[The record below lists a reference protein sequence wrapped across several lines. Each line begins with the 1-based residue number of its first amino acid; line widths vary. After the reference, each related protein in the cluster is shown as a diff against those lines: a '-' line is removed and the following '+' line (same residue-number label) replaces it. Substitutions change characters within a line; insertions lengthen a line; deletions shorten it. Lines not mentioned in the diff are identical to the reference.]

1 MRALRATRGSR
12 AEVVEEDEPAG
23 DGVLVDVTFSSL
35 NYKDA
40 LAVTGRPGVI
50 RADTLIAD
58 GEPLVRPREGQQF
71 DFEGELAVVIGKPG
85 RRIPA
90 DRRRP
95 SP

>member
-50 RADTLIAD
+50 RADTLIA
-58 GEPLVRPREGQQF
+58 GENAIVGVGSSFTMEAPFLFLVGF
-71 DFEGELAVVIGKPG
+71 MFMAVRDLHMAIK
-85 RRIPA
+85 
-90 DRRRP
+90 
-95 SP
+95 